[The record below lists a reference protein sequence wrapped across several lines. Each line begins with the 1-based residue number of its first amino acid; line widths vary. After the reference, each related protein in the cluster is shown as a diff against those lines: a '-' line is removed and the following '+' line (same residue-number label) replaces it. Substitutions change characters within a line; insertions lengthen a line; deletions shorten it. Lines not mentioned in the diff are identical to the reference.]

1 MSKVIV
7 EKNKPKFDPIELNI
21 TISITT
27 MEEYLQFRKDLTNIG
42 SDWEFECELLI
53 DLMQQLEEV

>member
-27 MEEYLQFRKDLTNIG
+27 MEEYLQFRKDLENIG